1 METETS
7 WKLFATLAEA
17 AGGRREVVVAV
28 EGADPTVGDALDALL
43 ASHPD
48 LEPLV
53 VEDGDLR
60 PQVNLLVNGEHAG
73 LDDPVSA
80 DDEFALF
87 PPVSGGEAGR

>member
-7 WKLFATLAEA
+7 WRLFATLAEA

-28 EGADPTVGDALDALL
+28 DGPEPTVGDALDALL
-43 ASHPD
+43 DAHPD

-53 VEDGDLR
+53 VEDGALR
-60 PQVNLLVNGEHAG
+60 PQVNLLVNGDRVP

-87 PPVSGGEAGR
+87 PPVSGGV

>member
-17 AGGRREVVVAV
+17 AGGRREVVVGV
-28 EGADPTVGDALDALL
+28 DEPEPTVGDALDALL
-43 ASHPD
+43 DVHPD

-53 VEDGDLR
+53 VEDGALR
-60 PQVNLLVNGEHAG
+60 PQVNLLVNGDRAS

-87 PPVSGGEAGR
+87 PPVSGGE

>member
-7 WKLFATLAEA
+7 WRLFATLAEA

-28 EGADPTVGDALDALL
+28 DGPEPTVGDALDALL
-43 ASHPD
+43 DAHPD

-53 VEDGDLR
+53 VEDGALR
-60 PQVNLLVNGEHAG
+60 PQVNLLVNGDRVS

-87 PPVSGGEAGR
+87 PPVSGGV